1 VRRLPRRAPRPWAE
15 EKSKWRQS
23 ALQLWIVFIK
33 DYEPFCSLGRN
44 LSRARP
50 DERMVILQ
58 DTFEDKATST
68 IRGRGYSMMQ
78 YRHWAEKHSLRVFPI
93 TESKVYQFFCY
104 SRGLGVAAARLTRFR
119 DALAFSLYTIGIEMR
134 YPKFQDVMGVF
145 MAGDQDKIMELVL
158 SCIKAIY
165 TTDGEY
171 HEITVDNQAELVE
184 FVQDMTKE
192 QFDMVE
198 TFFETMPKLVQ
209 TIEKACDKCGTMNY
223 AKLEGLQ
230 NFFV

>member
-1 VRRLPRRAPRPWAE
+1 MSLPKLEVPTFELTLPSTGKKIKYRPFLVKEHKALLLLKDSDDNDVARILE
-15 EKSKWRQS
+15 EIVDTCTFKKLNAS
-23 ALQLWIVFIK
+23 ALPSFDLEFI
-33 DYEPFCSLGRN
+33 FLN
-44 LSRARP
+44 LRARSIGETV
-50 DERMVILQ
+50 DLLVNCDCGNKIDYQMNINDVQ
-58 DTFEDKATST
+58 VT
-68 IRGRGYSMMQ
+68 
-78 YRHWAEKHSLRVFPI
+78 RHDDHKTKIMLS
-93 TESKVYQFFCY
+93 
-104 SRGLGVAAARLTRFR
+104 
-119 DALAFSLYTIGIEMR
+119 DTIGIEMR